1 MEIDIIDWTL
11 ELIRGF
17 LLLIF
22 DDSKYLHNKIFS
34 WKI

>member
-17 LLLIF
+17 LLF